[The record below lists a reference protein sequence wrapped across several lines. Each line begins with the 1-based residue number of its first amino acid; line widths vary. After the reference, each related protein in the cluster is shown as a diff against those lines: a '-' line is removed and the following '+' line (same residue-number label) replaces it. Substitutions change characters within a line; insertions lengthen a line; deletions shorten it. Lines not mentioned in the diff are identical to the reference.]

1 MYANEHAGLTR
12 RTLLAAGAALP
23 LLGGVG
29 AWAETKPVLNI
40 GMGPEVDTLDPHRST
55 TIVAGALFIELWEGL
70 TTFAADGA
78 IVPGVAERWET
89 SADGLTWTFHLRADA
104 KWSDGS
110 PVVADDF
117 VFAWRRAV
125 TPATRLGLPE
135 WVAPI
140 KNALPILQDGKPAE
154 SLGVKALDPRTLL
167 VTLEHPKPDLTVY
180 TAYWVLSPLHRGS
193 VAQHGDAFVAPGKL
207 VSNGPFMLTA
217 AVPQSHYAMAVNPH
231 YHGAAQIGI
240 AGVNY
245 HITEDLQ
252 TEMKRF
258 RAGELHATKEVPP
271 TQLDW
276 TRANLADSLR
286 LAYRA
291 STFFLIPNLTKAP
304 WKNNPDLCVALSMAI
319 DRKTIVEKITK
330 GGERPAFAMTPEG
343 LAGYTPPKP
352 DWADLPDAERIAKAR
367 ALFAKAGYG
376 PSNGLSIELLYNTN
390 ELNRQVA
397 VAAAAMWQQVL
408 GVKTTLSN
416 QEFKIVVSR
425 MKEHT
430 YPDMVR
436 ITWAVGLVTEY
447 LNLLRSRANTVG
459 PGYIN
464 PTFDQAMDA
473 VDQSL
478 TLDEFRTK
486 LAVAEKLAMADMPMI
501 PVMRQSSRRLVSTKL
516 KGWVDN
522 PLDLHSARYLS
533 LG

>member
-1 MYANEHAGLTR
+1 MRGITR
-12 RTLLAAGAALP
+12 RGVLAAGAALP
-23 LLGGVG
+23 LLPLPTTMAQG
-29 AWAETKPVLNI
+29 KPVPDI
-40 GMGPEVDTLDPHRST
+40 GLGPEVDTLDPHRST
-55 TIVAGALFIELWEGL
+55 TIVAGQLFIELWEGL

-89 SADGLTWTFHLRADA
+89 SADGLTWTFHLRSDA

-110 PVVADDF
+110 AVTAADF

-125 TPATRLGLPE
+125 TPTTLLGLPE

-140 KNALPILQDGKPAE
+140 KNALPILQQGKAPE
-154 SLGVKALDPRTLL
+154 SLGVEALDDRTLK
-167 VTLEHPKPDLTVY
+167 VILEHPKPDLTVY
-180 TAYWVLSPLHRGS
+180 TAYWVLSPLHRPS
-193 VAQHGDAFVAPGKL
+193 IARHGDAFVQPGKL
-207 VSNGPFMLTA
+207 VSNGPFQLAA
-217 AVPQSHYAMAVNPH
+217 AVPQSHYALTANPH
-231 YHGAAQIGI
+231 FHDAKSVAVAGA
-240 AGVNY
+240 NY
-245 HITEDLQ
+245 HVTEDLQ
-252 TEMKRF
+252 TELKRF
-258 RAGELHATKEVPP
+258 RAGELLATKEVPP

-276 TRANLADSLR
+276 ARANLADSLR

-304 WKNNPDLCVALSMAI
+304 WKDNPDLAVALSMAI
-319 DRKTIVEKITK
+319 DRKVIVEKITK
-330 GGERPAFAMTPEG
+330 GGELPAFAMTPEG

-352 DWADLPDAERIAKAR
+352 DWADLPAAERIAKAK
-367 ALFAKAGYG
+367 ALFANAGYG
-376 PSNGLSIELLYNTN
+376 PDKPLSLELLYNTN

-397 VAAAAMWQQVL
+397 VAVAAMWQQTL
-408 GVKTTLSN
+408 GVKTILSN

-430 YPDMVR
+430 YPDIVR

-464 PTFDQAMDA
+464 PTFDKAMDE
-473 VDQSL
+473 VDQAL
-478 TLDEFRTK
+478 TLETFQEK
-486 LAVAEKLAMADMPMI
+486 LAVAEKIAMADMPMI
-501 PVMRQSSRRLVSTKL
+501 PVMRQSSRRLVSPKL

-533 LG
+533 V

>member
-1 MYANEHAGLTR
+1 MYANEHVGLTR

-23 LLGGVG
+23 LLGGTG

-89 SADGLTWTFHLRADA
+89 SADGLTWTFHLRAAA

-276 TRANLADSLR
+276 TRTNLADSLR

-376 PSNGLSIELLYNTN
+376 PDNGLSIELLYNTN

-397 VAAAAMWQQVL
+397 VAVAAMWQQVL

-478 TLDEFRTK
+478 TLDEFRTR